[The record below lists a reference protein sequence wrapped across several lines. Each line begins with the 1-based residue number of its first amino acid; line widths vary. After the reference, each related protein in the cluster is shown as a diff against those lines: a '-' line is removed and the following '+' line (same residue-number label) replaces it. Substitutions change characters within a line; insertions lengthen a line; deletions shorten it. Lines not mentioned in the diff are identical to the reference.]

1 MDFSPLKAPVG
12 AGAAGVQQPAAAAA
26 PPGGLKRLDEE
37 PEPEDPDKLEG
48 KKCKPGLPAGAKDGK
63 QLYSCDSSL
72 SSSDSEDEGIGKKD
86 KKKKKKLKK
95 KTKKKKK
102 KKVCVSKSSF

>member
-63 QLYSCDSSL
+63 LYSCDSSL